1 MFIGKV
7 YMLEKEGCDHCYIGS
22 TYSQM
27 CVRLAH
33 HRQHHRRGERDYR
46 GLFTG
51 GDPQITILEEI
62 VLETKDDVSPLRK
75 AEEHWVQ
82 ITDNSIN
89 IRRSYL
95 SPEEKKEMHDI
106 CVKKYHDSPLGLIST
121 RKASLNQKIKLMNNI
136 KLDKPLMRQI
146 NNEIKFLENLQKL
159 MKETNV

>member
-1 MFIGKV
+1 
-7 YMLEKEGCDHCYIGS
+7 
-22 TYSQM
+22 M

-46 GLFTG
+46 GLFDN
-51 GDPQITILEEI
+51 GDPDVKILETI

-121 RKASLNQKIKLMNNI
+121 RKASLNQKIKLMKGI
-136 KLDKPLMRQI
+136 KVNKELTKQI

>member
-7 YMLEKEGCDHCYIGS
+7 YRLEKEGCDHSYIGS
-22 TYSQM
+22 TYSPM

-33 HRQHHRRGERDYR
+33 HRQHHRRKERDYK
-46 GLFTG
+46 GLFDG
-51 GDPQITILEEI
+51 GDPTVKILETI

-82 ITDNSIN
+82 LTDNSIN

-95 SPEEKKEMHDI
+95 SPEEKKEMHDA

-121 RKASLNQKIKLMNNI
+121 RKATLNQKIKLMKGI
-136 KLDKPLMRQI
+136 KVNKELTKQI